1 MVVSLTDIIVSVLAS
16 SVSSG
21 HDRVKHKTI
30 KLVFAASPLEARN
43 IKENEQRLV
52 GPESGQCVR
61 VERLVYP
68 WTVVSVS

>member
-1 MVVSLTDIIVSVLAS
+1 MIVSLTDIIVSVLAS
-16 SVSSG
+16 SVGSG
-21 HDRVKHKTI
+21 HDRVKHKTVR
-30 KLVFAASPLEARN
+30 LVFAASPLYTCS

-52 GPESGQCVR
+52 GSESGQCVR